1 MRETNSRSPK
11 RQLNLNSNYFR
22 KNEMK
27 IQDEERIVEKSSPE
41 PMKAKNKL
49 VMKNFNTSR
58 GHATLMSVKESPL
71 AVLTSAKTGKNLPMF
86 SPIGL
91 QQGIPLISPTNESE
105 MSSSFGAWRSEKGIT
120 INQGQRN
127 RKGGNFQSSE
137 QLLQSNF
144 KNMKLLIQNN
154 QSDSILQPQV
164 RPLVQDRQSLLI
176 SKQNKL
182 MNKHLQ
188 NKEYFS
194 KIQSGR
200 LVNFIPNKT
209 A

>member
-1 MRETNSRSPK
+1 MSQLEQTRMRETNSRSPK
-11 RQLNLNSNYFR
+11 RYDHLNSNFR

-41 PMKAKNKL
+41 PNKIKNKL

-91 QQGIPLISPTNESE
+91 QQVIPLISPSNESE

-120 INQGQRN
+120 IN
-127 RKGGNFQSSE
+127 
-137 QLLQSNF
+137 
-144 KNMKLLIQNN
+144 
-154 QSDSILQPQV
+154 
-164 RPLVQDRQSLLI
+164 
-176 SKQNKL
+176 
-182 MNKHLQ
+182 
-188 NKEYFS
+188 
-194 KIQSGR
+194 
-200 LVNFIPNKT
+200 
-209 A
+209 